1 MLRKVKAIQ
10 HFVLIWNV
18 FYNLKRKSMDKK
30 LMGVFAPIT
39 TPFDA
44 KGEVAYDK
52 LKQNMKFYAGSGLK
66 GYLALGSNGENKSLS
81 NQEKEKVLATIIGNK
96 GSNQVVMAGCI
107 FESTKETIEFA
118 QTAQRLGT
126 DFITLLPP
134 SYFKKEMTD
143 AVLLKYFTDVAG
155 AVTTPCLVYNAP
167 QFCGGTTLSVS
178 MVKDLAKHPN
188 IVGVKDSSTG
198 NIENFLLAVRDVF
211 NVMPGSA
218 NFFMNGLIMG
228 APGGVISLANIF
240 PDITVKLYDLTVS
253 KKYDEAFKLNERII
267 QMNKS
272 VSGSGGVAAVKYAM
286 DLAGLYGGDPRL
298 PLLPLNNDLRKKI
311 EDYLT
316 KEGMI

>member
-1 MLRKVKAIQ
+1 
-10 HFVLIWNV
+10 
-18 FYNLKRKSMDKK
+18 MDKK

-39 TPFDA
+39 TPFDSR
-44 KGEVAYDK
+44 GEVAYDK
-52 LKQNMKFYAGSGLK
+52 LEENMKVYAASGIK
-66 GYLALGSNGENKSLS
+66 GYLALGSNGENKSLT
-81 NQEKEKVLATIIGNK
+81 NQEKEKVLATIIRYK
-96 GSNQVVMAGCI
+96 GAEQTVMAGCI

-118 QTAQRLGT
+118 KKAQELGA

-143 AVLLKYFTDVAG
+143 PVLLRYFTDVADSL
-155 AVTTPCLVYNAP
+155 TTPCLVYNAP

-178 MVKDLAKHPN
+178 LVKELAKHPN
-188 IVGVKDSSTG
+188 IVGLKDSSTG
-198 NIENFLLAVRDVF
+198 NIESFLLAVRDTF

-228 APGGVISLANIF
+228 APGGVISLANVF
-240 PDITVKLYDLTVS
+240 PDFTVKLYDLTVS
-253 KKYDEAFKLNERII
+253 KKYEEAFRFNERVI

-298 PLLPLNNDLRKKI
+298 PLLPLNADLRKKI
-311 EDYLT
+311 EDYLK

>member
-1 MLRKVKAIQ
+1 
-10 HFVLIWNV
+10 
-18 FYNLKRKSMDKK
+18 MDKK

-39 TPFDA
+39 TPFDT

-52 LKQNMKFYAGSGLK
+52 LKDNMNFYAKSSLK

-81 NQEKEKVLATIIGNK
+81 NNEKEKVLATIINNK
-96 GSNQVVMAGCI
+96 GSDQVVMAGCI

-118 QTAQRLGT
+118 KIAQGLGT

-143 AVLLKYFTDVAG
+143 AVLLKYFSDVASS
-155 AVTTPCLVYNAP
+155 VTTPCLVYNAP

-178 MVKDLAKHPN
+178 LVKDIAKHPN

-198 NIENFLLAVRDVF
+198 NIESFLLAVRDTF

-228 APGGVISLANIF
+228 APGGVISLANVF
-240 PDITVKLYDLTVS
+240 PEITCKLYNLTVG
-253 KKYDEAFKLNERII
+253 KHYEEAFKLNERII
-267 QMNKS
+267 QMNKA

-286 DLAGLYGGDPRL
+286 DLAGLYGGNPRL
-298 PLLPLNNDLRKKI
+298 PLLPLSDDLRKKI
-311 EDYLT
+311 EDYLK
-316 KEGMI
+316 KEGLI

>member
-1 MLRKVKAIQ
+1 MQQKVRNKNILINFKHKLKIKA
-10 HFVLIWNV
+10 
-18 FYNLKRKSMDKK
+18 MDPK

-39 TPFDA
+39 TPFDD

-52 LKQNMKFYAGSGLK
+52 LKENMKFYAKSSLK
-66 GYLALGSNGENKSLS
+66 GYLALGSNGENKSLT
-81 NQEKEKVLATIIGNK
+81 NQEKEKVLEIIIKNK
-96 GSNQVVMAGCI
+96 GANQTVMTGCI

-118 QTAQRLGT
+118 RIAQSLGT

-143 AVLLKYFTDVAG
+143 PVLLKYFTDVASSL
-155 AVTTPCLVYNAP
+155 TTPCLVYNAP

-178 MVKDLAKHPN
+178 LVKELAKHPN

-198 NIENFLLAVRDVF
+198 NIESFLFAVRDTF

-228 APGGVISLANIF
+228 APGGVISLANVF
-240 PDITVKLYDLTVS
+240 PEITHKLYTLTVN
-253 KKYDEAFKLNERII
+253 KNYEEAFKLNEKII
-267 QMNKS
+267 QMNKT
-272 VSGSGGVAAVKYAM
+272 VSGTGGVAAVKYGM
-286 DLAGLYGGDPRL
+286 DLAGLYGGNPRL
-298 PLLPLNNDLRKKI
+298 PLLPLSDDIRKKI
-311 EDYLT
+311 KEYLQ

>member
-1 MLRKVKAIQ
+1 
-10 HFVLIWNV
+10 
-18 FYNLKRKSMDKK
+18 MDKK

-44 KGEVAYDK
+44 NGEVAYDK
-52 LKQNMKFYAGSGLK
+52 LKDNMKFYAKSRLK
-66 GYLALGSNGENKSLS
+66 GYLALGSNGENKSLT
-81 NQEKEKVLATIIGNK
+81 NIEKEKVLETIINNK
-96 GSNQVVMAGCI
+96 GANQVVMAGCI

-118 QTAQRLGT
+118 KIAEKLGA

-143 AVLLKYFTDVAG
+143 AVLIKYFTDVASELK
-155 AVTTPCLVYNAP
+155 TPCLVYNAP
-167 QFCGGTTLSVS
+167 QFCGGTTLSVNL
-178 MVKDLAKHPN
+178 VKEVAKHPN

-198 NIENFLLAVRDVF
+198 NIESFLLAARDYF

-240 PDITVKLYDLTVS
+240 PDITVELYELTVA
-253 KKYDEAFKLNERII
+253 KKYEEAFKLNEKII
-267 QMNKS
+267 QMNKT
-272 VSGSGGVAAVKYAM
+272 VSGTGGVAAVKYAM
-286 DLAGLYGGDPRL
+286 DLAGLNGGNARL
-298 PLLPLNNDLRKKI
+298 PLLPLNDDIKKKI
-311 EDYLT
+311 QEYLK

>member
-1 MLRKVKAIQ
+1 M
-10 HFVLIWNV
+10 NP
-18 FYNLKRKSMDKK
+18 K

-39 TPFDA
+39 TPFDE

-52 LKQNMKFYAGSGLK
+52 LKENMKFYAKSSLK
-66 GYLALGSNGENKSLS
+66 GYLALGSNGENKSLT
-81 NQEKEKVLATIIGNK
+81 NQEKEKVLEIIIKNK
-96 GSNQVVMAGCI
+96 GDNQVVMTGCI

-118 QTAQRLGT
+118 LIAQDLGS

-134 SYFKKEMTD
+134 SYFKKQMTD

-155 AVTTPCLVYNAP
+155 HLTTPCLVYNAP

-178 MVKDLAKHPN
+178 LVKELAKHPN
-188 IVGVKDSSTG
+188 IVGIKDSSTG
-198 NIENFLLAVRDVF
+198 NIENFLFAVRDTF

-218 NFFMNGLIMG
+218 NFFMNGLFMG
-228 APGGVISLANIF
+228 ASGGVVSLANIF
-240 PDITVKLYDLTVS
+240 PEITNELYILAVN
-253 KKYDEAFKLNERII
+253 KKYEEAFKLNERIV
-267 QMNKS
+267 QMNKT

-298 PLLPLNNDLRKKI
+298 PLLPLGDDMKKKI
-311 EDYLT
+311 KEYLQ